1 MQGTRIVV
9 ADPDEASRREIRE
22 LVQRYG
28 YLVVASAED
37 GRTAAQL
44 IFQREPEVA
53 VISLRLPVRSGLE
66 VARVVG
72 EQLVSVV
79 VLTTEELN
87 WEVLEQARAAGAQA
101 LLLKPLSETV
111 LIPAL
116 EMAVSAFRRYREA
129 VQENRRLKEEL
140 ETRRLVE
147 RAKGLL
153 MQSRGWSEEE
163 AYSFLRRTSMDRGLP
178 LRRVAR
184 AVLEG
189 RLHL

>member
-1 MQGTRIVV
+1 MQGTRVLV
-9 ADPDEASRREIRE
+9 ADPDGASRREIRE

-28 YLVVASAED
+28 YLVVASVGD

-53 VISLRLPVRSGLE
+53 IISLRLPLRSGLE

-72 EQLVSVV
+72 EQLVSAV
-79 VLTTEELN
+79 VLTTDELG
-87 WEVLEQARAAGAQA
+87 WEVLEQARAVGAQA
-101 LLLKPLSETV
+101 LLLKPLTDTV

-116 EMAVSAFRRYREA
+116 ETAVSAFRRYRE
-129 VQENRRLKEEL
+129 VVLENRRLKDEL

-153 MQSRGWSEEE
+153 MQTRGWNEEE
-163 AYSFLRRTSMDRGLP
+163 AYSFLRRTSMDKGLP

-189 RLHL
+189 RLG